1 MMASTQKRRGYRQAQ
16 RRRRGNPLTAM
27 ADGDRR
33 RAAGRRRRR
42 LVRAGHALMAAGAV
56 ILVTHWLGHLG
67 AFGAQPSS
75 LADLLVGYPAGAVV
89 FLLGAVL
96 AGQ

>member
-1 MMASTQKRRGYRQAQ
+1 MGPTPKRRGYRQAQ
-16 RRRRGNPLTAM
+16 ERRRRNQLSAM
-27 ADGDRR
+27 ADADRR

-42 LVRAGHALMAAGAV
+42 LVRAGQVLMAVGAV

-67 AFGAQPSS
+67 AFGSQPSS
-75 LADLLVGYPAGAVV
+75 LADLLVGYPTGAVV